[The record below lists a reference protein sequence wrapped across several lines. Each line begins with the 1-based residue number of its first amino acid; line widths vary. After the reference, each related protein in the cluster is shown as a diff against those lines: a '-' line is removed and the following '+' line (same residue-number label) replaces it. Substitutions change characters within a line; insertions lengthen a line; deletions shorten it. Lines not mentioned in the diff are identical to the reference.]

1 MSAISHLDDQQ
12 GLEVQLGQGVQRQEV
27 LGVLGDLR
35 FTICKLE
42 RVMLGATLPHD
53 GEVRRAKRQ
62 RGKLNFAARTGK
74 GVREG
79 YQES

>member
-35 FTICKLE
+35 FTTCKL
-42 RVMLGATLPHD
+42 GARDAWSYVT
-53 GEVRRAKRQ
+53 
-62 RGKLNFAARTGK
+62 
-74 GVREG
+74 
-79 YQES
+79 SS